1 MKKSTFVVVVVL
13 ALALCVPAVA
23 FAALSP
29 SSPMA
34 IGSRSAAAT
43 CPNYADRNANG
54 ACDRHENGACP
65 GYTDADGDGVCD
77 NYQDGACSGYV
88 DADGDGICDNCAGAG
103 ANCPGYVD
111 ADGDGVC
118 DNYGSGEGPGPGQGC
133 SKRERPGSWPWPSPW
148 RRPRLRS
155 LNKPCECVRSAP
167 DIEETMARHGDT
179 VWRVCLTALCRH
191 ADAED
196 AFQNSFLKY
205 ALADD
210 VQFREEEHRKAW
222 LIRVASNTCR
232 DMRRAAAG
240 KNVPLDETSF
250 ESLASR
256 DEEAQPD
263 SRVKEVLDAM
273 SDLDDPPRTPV
284 YLALYEGYT
293 APEIASMLDVPVN
306 TVYSWIAR
314 GKKTLKEAL
323 S

>member
-65 GYTDADGDGVCD
+65 ATVPTAMASATTMPHRDLAARLRPTMVTLPHPMTLPPLRLRPGSTGAKAAPRGGRGYTDADGDGVCD

-118 DNYGSGEGPGPGQGC
+118 DNYGSGNGQGHGHGRHHGGGHGC
-133 SKRERPGSWPWPSPW
+133 
-148 RRPRLRS
+148 
-155 LNKPCECVRSAP
+155 
-167 DIEETMARHGDT
+167 AR
-179 VWRVCLTALCRH
+179 
-191 ADAED
+191 
-196 AFQNSFLKY
+196 
-205 ALADD
+205 
-210 VQFREEEHRKAW
+210 
-222 LIRVASNTCR
+222 
-232 DMRRAAAG
+232 
-240 KNVPLDETSF
+240 
-250 ESLASR
+250 
-256 DEEAQPD
+256 
-263 SRVKEVLDAM
+263 
-273 SDLDDPPRTPV
+273 
-284 YLALYEGYT
+284 
-293 APEIASMLDVPVN
+293 
-306 TVYSWIAR
+306 
-314 GKKTLKEAL
+314 
-323 S
+323 